1 MSISFPLPQL
11 SVIDVSDE
19 TGQSDLA
26 SVERAKQ
33 DPGAFAELYGRYL
46 DPVCQYCFR
55 RLDSREAA
63 EDATSQVFMQAL
75 AGLPRFD
82 GNDGS
87 FRAWLFRIAHNVV
100 IDQYRAARPT
110 VTLELDSELTD
121 QSSLPEDLVVDADR
135 SRTLRQAIEQ
145 FPERQR
151 QVVELRLAGL
161 NGPEIGEV
169 LGCRARTV
177 DVAQFRAVARLRSLL
192 GVTVAPEGARDV

>member
-55 RLDSREAA
+55 RLGSREAG

-82 GNDGS
+82 GYSLLPGMAFQNCPQRG
-87 FRAWLFRIAHNVV
+87 H
-100 IDQYRAARPT
+100 RP
-110 VTLELDSELTD
+110 V
-121 QSSLPEDLVVDADR
+121 PGCV
-135 SRTLRQAIEQ
+135 
-145 FPERQR
+145 P
-151 QVVELRLAGL
+151 
-161 NGPEIGEV
+161 NGN
-169 LGCRARTV
+169 ARTG
-177 DVAQFRAVARLRSLL
+177 L
-192 GVTVAPEGARDV
+192 